1 MRYAAFVAC
10 TLAPI
15 LFWFLWIRRKDAAS
29 PEPRLL
35 LLRCYLL
42 GGLSTLLVLALR
54 PMLDALV
61 LGAGYSAW
69 RDAFLVTAPLEEAS
83 KLLAM
88 AFAVAWSRHFDEPL
102 DGIVYGACA
111 ALGFASVENVV
122 YALDAGD
129 ARLAT
134 LRGFTAT
141 LAHVASSGIAGL
153 GLALMRLDRS
163 RTRALVLGTGF
174 VFAVLVHGAYDLGL
188 AQREGF
194 ARVALITVLPGTFVA
209 LGMAVR
215 CAQRSG
221 RRAHHVHS

>member
-29 PEPRLL
+29 PEPRHL

-54 PMLDALV
+54 PLLEPFAL
-61 LGAGYSAW
+61 GSTYSAW
-69 RDAFLVTAPLEEAS
+69 RDAFLLTAPLEEAC
-83 KLLAM
+83 KLLAV
-88 AFAVAWSRHFDEPL
+88 ALAVAWSKHFDEPL

-111 ALGFASVENVV
+111 ALGFATVENAA

-129 ARLAT
+129 PRLAT

-141 LAHVASSGIAGL
+141 LAHVASSGLCGL
-153 GLALMRLDRS
+153 GLALARHGK
-163 RTRALVLGTGF
+163 RAARAVVLGGSF
-174 VFAVLVHGAYDLGL
+174 LLAVLVHGAYDLGL
-188 AQREGF
+188 SQRDGF
-194 ARVALITVLPGTFVA
+194 AQLALITILPGSFVA
-209 LGMAVR
+209 LGIAVK

-221 RRAHHVHS
+221 CRARA